1 MKALLAIVVLTAAV
15 LLWWRGSVRGRPRP
29 CPYWLTWMLE
39 NPYMNALAGS
49 ETLLD
54 RAGVEAGMRVL
65 DVGCGPGRV
74 AIPAARRVG
83 PSGHVTAFDLQPEM
97 LRTVEDRARAAGL
110 ANLRTAHGAIGTGT
124 LGAEEYDRAFLVTV
138 LGEIPDRRAAL
149 AEIYAAL
156 VPGGI
161 LSVTEVLPDPHY
173 RKRETVERAGAEAGF
188 RLVGEFGTWI
198 AFTLNFERPR
208 EAA

>member
-1 MKALLAIVVLTAAV
+1 MKVLLAIGILAAAV
-15 LLWWRGSVRGRPRP
+15 LLWWRGSAGRPRP
-29 CPYWLTWMLE
+29 CPYWLTGLLE

-49 ETLLD
+49 AALLD
-54 RAGVEAGMRVL
+54 RAGVEPGMRLL

-97 LRTVEDRARAAGL
+97 LRKVEDRARAAGL
-110 ANLRTAHGAIGTGT
+110 ANLRTVQGAIGTGM

-149 AEIYAAL
+149 AEIYGAL
-156 VPGGI
+156 VPGGV
-161 LSVTEVLPDPHY
+161 LSITEVIPDPHY
-173 RKRETVERAGAEAGF
+173 RNRETVVRAGEAAGF
-188 RLVGEFGTWI
+188 RLVGEFGTWL